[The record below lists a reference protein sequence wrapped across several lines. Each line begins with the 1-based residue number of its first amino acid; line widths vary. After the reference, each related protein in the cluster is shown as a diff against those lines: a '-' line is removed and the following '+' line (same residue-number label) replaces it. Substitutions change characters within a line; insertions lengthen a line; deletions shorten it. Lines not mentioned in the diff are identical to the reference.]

1 MAILAAGGTEN
12 NRTGN
17 GRYTPLKRRKKQNEE
32 ENQENQQGQSDVLEQ
47 KDRRMRFKNS
57 KDPVYVAF
65 DYLDKQP
72 LKKLALEF
80 VKDSITDIMFFV
92 SKFN

>member
-1 MAILAAGGTEN
+1 MSILAATNTEN

-17 GRYTPLKRRKKQNEE
+17 GNYKPLKRRKEKEE
-32 ENQENQQGQSDVLEQ
+32 KEFDQDILDK

-57 KDPVYVAF
+57 KDPIYVAF
-65 DYLDKQP
+65 EYIDKQP
-72 LKKLALEF
+72 LKKLAIEF
-80 VKDSITDIMFFV
+80 VKDSINDMIVFI

>member
-1 MAILAAGGTEN
+1 MTIIAPSGTEN

-17 GRYTPLKRRKKQNEE
+17 GRYTPLRRQKKQGE
-32 ENQENQQGQSDVLEQ
+32 QEKEQ
-47 KDRRMRFKNS
+47 ERNDLLDKKDRRMRFKNS

-72 LKKLALEF
+72 LKKLAIDF
-80 VKDSITDIMFFV
+80 VKDSITDIIVFV
-92 SKFN
+92 SKLN

>member
-12 NRTGN
+12 NRTGS
-17 GRYTPLKRRKKQNEE
+17 GRYTPLRRKKKQNEE
-32 ENQENQQGQSDVLEQ
+32 QQEQEQNQSDVLEQ

-72 LKKLALEF
+72 LKKLAIEF
-80 VKDSITDIMFFV
+80 VRDSITDIIVFV
-92 SKFN
+92 SKFS

>member
-1 MAILAAGGTEN
+1 MSILAATNTEN

-17 GRYTPLKRRKKQNEE
+17 GNYKPLKRRKEKEFDQ
-32 ENQENQQGQSDVLEQ
+32 DILDK

-57 KDPVYVAF
+57 KDPIYVAF
-65 DYLDKQP
+65 EYIDKQP
-72 LKKLALEF
+72 LKKLAIEF
-80 VKDSITDIMFFV
+80 VKDSINDMIVFI

>member
-1 MAILAAGGTEN
+1 MSILAATNTEN

-17 GRYTPLKRRKKQNEE
+17 GNYKPLKRRKEKEE
-32 ENQENQQGQSDVLEQ
+32 KEEKEFDQDILDK

-57 KDPVYVAF
+57 KDPIYVAF
-65 DYLDKQP
+65 EYIDKQP
-72 LKKLALEF
+72 LKKLAIEF
-80 VKDSITDIMFFV
+80 VKDSINDMIIFI